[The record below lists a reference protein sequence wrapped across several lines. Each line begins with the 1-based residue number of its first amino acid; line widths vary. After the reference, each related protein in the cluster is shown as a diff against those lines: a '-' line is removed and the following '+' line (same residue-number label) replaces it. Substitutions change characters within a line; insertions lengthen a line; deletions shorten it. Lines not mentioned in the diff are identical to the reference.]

1 MPYRGSLRFGF
12 GDLGAQR
19 RRAVH
24 PVDGLDQ
31 ATLVNDGNSH
41 RYLQRL
47 RMPLCCVDDL
57 PGLLSGDPHH
67 RRILCFVVR
76 SMSDSYTHGHHD
88 SVLRS
93 HRWRTAENSAGYLLP
108 YLRSGLS
115 LLDVGCGPGTITVDL
130 GRRVAPASVIGVDR
144 ERAVIA
150 EATRLLEAGNLG
162 NVQFKP
168 GDVYSLEFD
177 DQSFDVVHAHQVL
190 QHLTDPV
197 AALVEMRRVTRRGG
211 IVAVRDSDYGGFVWA
226 PTDPLLDR
234 WMQLYHDVCRC
245 NGADADAGRHLLGW
259 AHAAGFDEIVATSS
273 TWTFAD
279 AATRRW
285 WGGLWAERVTRS
297 SLATQA
303 VEYGLSTE
311 AELEAISR
319 SWLRWAEQDDGFF
332 AVLHVELIAR
342 RK

>member
-1 MPYRGSLRFGF
+1 M
-12 GDLGAQR
+12 GD
-19 RRAVH
+19 
-24 PVDGLDQ
+24 
-31 ATLVNDGNSH
+31 T
-41 RYLQRL
+41 
-47 RMPLCCVDDL
+47 
-57 PGLLSGDPHH
+57 
-67 RRILCFVVR
+67 
-76 SMSDSYTHGHHD
+76 YTHGHHD

-115 LLDVGCGPGTITVDL
+115 LLDIGCGPGTITVDL

-150 EATRLLEAGNLG
+150 EATRLLEAGSLG

-190 QHLTDPV
+190 QHLTDPI
-197 AALVEMRRVTRRGG
+197 AALVEMRRVVRQGG

-234 WMQLYHDVCRC
+234 WMQLYHDVCRR

-259 AHAAGFDEIVATSS
+259 ARAAGFDEIVATSS

-285 WGGLWAERVTRS
+285 WGELWAERVTRS
-297 SLATQA
+297 SLADQA

-311 AELEAISR
+311 HELEAISR
-319 SWLRWAEQDDGFF
+319 SWLSWAEQDDGFF